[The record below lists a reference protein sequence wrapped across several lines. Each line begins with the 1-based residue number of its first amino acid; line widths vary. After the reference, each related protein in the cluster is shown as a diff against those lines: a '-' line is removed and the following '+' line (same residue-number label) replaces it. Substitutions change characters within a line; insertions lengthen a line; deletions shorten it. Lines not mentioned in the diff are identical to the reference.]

1 MRDSD
6 ATSLLYP
13 DGWSEPSGYAHGI
26 MTQGRIVFVAGQ
38 IGWNPTTNHFESNDL
53 TAQIKQALRNIV
65 TVLHSG
71 GAEPWHIAR
80 MTWFITDKQA
90 YLSARHEIGLVYRE
104 IIGRHYPAMSVVVV
118 NALMEDKALVEIEA
132 TAVVP
137 QQ

>member
-1 MRDSD
+1 
-6 ATSLLYP
+6 
-13 DGWSEPSGYAHGI
+13 